1 MLKECDVEENTESE
15 REIREWP
22 LLMRNT
28 GLNWCWRSRAE
39 IALSDPKRI
48 SGRDVWEVTSG
59 LQISNPAQRV
69 QNHYIKPGLAKQTTK
84 DEILLP
90 LRRSGDRWLANECCF
105 CDLLMQSKMRLSTSL
120 HKTFIFRWKPVNIP
134 SKYFN
139 VLLHNLLNFL
149 YHCSSLQY
157 HMIIQISFWFA
168 GQETF
173 NINIRKLLCYLKHVL
188 CLQHYKYI
196 YCRFD
201 ASFLNKSMNLFK

>member
-1 MLKECDVEENTESE
+1 MFLCADVKEGSWEESSHWGTLGNVNRCWRNVMWKKIQRERE

-28 GLNWCWRSRAE
+28 GLNWWWRSRTE
-39 IALSDPKRI
+39 IALSDPKPI

-105 CDLLMQSKMRLSTSL
+105 CDLLMQSKMLLSTSL
-120 HKTFIFRWKPVNIP
+120 HKSFIFRWKPVNIS

-139 VLLHNLLNFL
+139 VLMHNLLNFQHH
-149 YHCSSLQY
+149 YSSLQC
-157 HMIIQISFWFA
+157 HMILQISFWFA
-168 GQETF
+168 TQETC
-173 NINIRKLLCYLKHVL
+173 NISINVENSC
-188 CLQHYKYI
+188 
-196 YCRFD
+196 
-201 ASFLNKSMNLFK
+201 AT

>member
-28 GLNWCWRSRAE
+28 GLNWCWLSRAE

-59 LQISNPAQRV
+59 LQISNPAQSV

-84 DEILLP
+84 DKILLP

-120 HKTFIFRWKPVNIP
+120 HKTFIFSLSIFPVNI
-134 SKYFN
+134 SMCSCITYNISCIITQVFSITWSFRYRSD
-139 VLLHNLLNFL
+139 LLT
-149 YHCSSLQY
+149 CWSR
-157 HMIIQISFWFA
+157 
-168 GQETF
+168 
-173 NINIRKLLCYLKHVL
+173 NI
-188 CLQHYKYI
+188 
-196 YCRFD
+196 
-201 ASFLNKSMNLFK
+201 